1 MSSATRSRTIIPAWR
16 PWSIGCERPRNERD
30 DPAARLTVSGRGF
43 VRGGARIRLQ
53 GVTYGPFA
61 PDDRGCRFPP
71 LEIVR
76 RDIDRM
82 LDLGI
87 NAVRSYHLPPDWF
100 LDEIC
105 DRAGMILFVDVP
117 WSKHTCFLNSRAAR
131 SEARAAVETAVRLG
145 RDHSG
150 QMVYSVGN
158 EIPADVVRWHGARH
172 VERFIGELVDI
183 ARQSDPCALTTY
195 ANYPPTEYLD
205 LPQLDFATFNVYLHD
220 QETFRRYLLRLQN
233 LVGDRPLVLGE
244 LGMDTLRNGEAA
256 QADFLAGHL
265 RAATL
270 LGVAGAFVFSW
281 TDEWHT
287 GGHQVADWAFGITHA
302 DRMPKPACHELREV
316 WNQAPSTLL
325 AAHPKVSVVVC
336 SYNGARTLPQCLE
349 SLTGVDYPDYE
360 VILVDDGSTD
370 DTPEIALRFPDVRTV
385 RQQNQGLSAA
395 RNVGLQL
402 ARSSI
407 VAYVDS
413 DVFVDPQWLTHL
425 VAQLERTGAAAVG
438 GPNIAPEDGRT
449 SACVAA
455 SPGQPMH
462 VLESDQV
469 AEHIPGC
476 NMAFRRGPLLAING
490 FDPQFTKAGDDV
502 DVCWRLQ
509 QAGYWITFAPGAFV
523 WHHRRQTPRAY
534 LRQQAGYGEAEALL
548 RFKHPD
554 RYNGRGQGKW
564 RGVLYGPS
572 LQGLV
577 VGQPIIYHGTFGTGL
592 FQTIYQPGPAHWA
605 MAPSTLEW
613 HLSALALLLL
623 GFGSTTLAAIG
634 GAMLL
639 ASIAVAGLQAAQ
651 ASLRPQHDGARS
663 RFLIAGLCWAQPL
676 IRSWA
681 RYRARYFGHKA
692 PVALSLPSDGAAP
705 RIALERQSIAYWGER
720 HPERTELL
728 QRVVSHLEAHGCGKL
743 IDTGWTD
750 ADLEVFHDPWKTVRM
765 CTMQEDHGSGQRL
778 IRIRYQ
784 QRLGGLAKAVAILGI
799 VATIVGI
806 DVGRG
811 AGLACAAA
819 TAACLGA
826 VWYSGRRLLHKLAR
840 VVDEL
845 ALGMGLTRCDSQ
857 SARRLNE
864 RAETSPAI
872 ADEGTT

>member
-1 MSSATRSRTIIPAWR
+1 M
-16 PWSIGCERPRNERD
+16 
-30 DPAARLTVSGRGF
+30 
-43 VRGGARIRLQ
+43 
-53 GVTYGPFA
+53 
-61 PDDRGCRFPP
+61 
-71 LEIVR
+71 
-76 RDIDRM
+76 
-82 LDLGI
+82 
-87 NAVRSYHLPPDWF
+87 
-100 LDEIC
+100 
-105 DRAGMILFVDVP
+105 
-117 WSKHTCFLNSRAAR
+117 
-131 SEARAAVETAVRLG
+131 EARAAVEAAAGLG
-145 RDHSG
+145 KNHQG
-150 QMVYSVGN
+150 QVIYSVGN
-158 EIPADVVRWHGARH
+158 EIPADVVRWHGARR
-172 VERFIGELVDI
+172 VEQFLGELVDV
-183 ARQSDPCALTTY
+183 ARQSDPSGLVTY
-195 ANYPPTEYLD
+195 ANYPPTEYLE

-244 LGMDTLRNGEAA
+244 LGMDTLRHGEAA

-265 RAATL
+265 REATL

-281 TDEWHT
+281 TDDWHT
-287 GGHQVADWAFGITHA
+287 GGQRVADWAFGITHA

-316 WNQAPSTLL
+316 WNQAPSALL
-325 AAHPKVSVVVC
+325 AARPSVSVVVC
-336 SYNGARTLPQCLE
+336 SYNGGRTLAQCLQ
-349 SLTGVDYPDYE
+349 SLMRVDYPDYE

-370 DTPEIALRFPDVRTV
+370 DTPEIALQFPDVRTI

-395 RNVGLQL
+395 RNVGLEA
-402 ARSSI
+402 ARGSI

-413 DVFVDPQWLTHL
+413 DVFVDPHWLTHL
-425 VAQLERTGAAAVG
+425 VAQLERSGAAAVG
-438 GPNIAPEDGRT
+438 GPNIAPEDGRI
-449 SACVAA
+449 SACVGA

-613 HLSALALLLL
+613 HLSAFALLLL
-623 GFGSTTLAAIG
+623 GLGSISLAIV
-634 GAMLL
+634 GATMLL
-639 ASIAVAGLQAAQ
+639 ASIVVAVLQSAQ
-651 ASLRPQHDGARS
+651 ASLRSDHDGFRS
-663 RFLIAGLCWAQPL
+663 RFLIAALCWAQPL
-676 IRSWA
+676 VRSWA

-692 PVALSLPSDGAAP
+692 PVALSLPAEGGSSQ
-705 RIALERQSIAYWGER
+705 IALERGRTAYWGES

-728 QRVVSHLEAHGCGKL
+728 QRVVDHLGAHGCGKS

-765 CTMQEDHGSGQRL
+765 CTMQEDHGSGRRL

-784 QRLGGLAKAVAILGI
+784 QRLGGLAKAVALLGV
-799 VATIVGI
+799 VASLVG
-806 DVGRG
+806 VSVNWT
-811 AGLACAAA
+811 AGVACAGA
-819 TAACLGA
+819 TAVCLAA
-826 VWYSGRRLLHKLAR
+826 VWYSGRRLLRKLAN

-845 ALGMGLTRCDSQ
+845 AVGMGLARCEAKPACAPIDC
-857 SARRLNE
+857 
-864 RAETSPAI
+864 AELSVSGDGA
-872 ADEGTT
+872 GTH